1 MPSTSYLDKN
11 FKSSYYHRFRPS
23 YPDTL
28 VNRILS
34 YHNEMSEN
42 ELNTLVEVGCGTGIA
57 TELFINHFKKC
68 IATDPSF
75 SMLECAKSTLPK
87 DSNVTFRIAKGEYLV
102 EDGKIDL
109 NSVDMVIGAQSIHW
123 CDLDILFEQ
132 IHKIL
137 KPNGTF
143 AVWFYTQPEFI
154 ELDGFNEIYYKYDW
168 SDQFMGKYLT
178 PFQRHFFTKFTE
190 NDQLMNQLEKYFHD
204 IEFEVSCHSQD
215 RSNPDA
221 PYYQTTEMS
230 MSNLRNL
237 VKSWS
242 LYTSWVKSHPDD
254 TLDIADRF
262 VNEVIERFNI
272 IDKNKLFKVQWT
284 TFYYMCRNK

>member
-1 MPSTSYLDKN
+1 MPDTSYLDNN
-11 FKSSYYHRFRPS
+11 FKASYYHQFRPS

-28 VNRILS
+28 VDRILS
-34 YHNEMSEN
+34 FHNEVSTN
-42 ELNTLVEVGCGTGIA
+42 ELDTLVEVGCGTGIA
-57 TELFINHFKKC
+57 TKLFMDHFKKC
-68 IATDPSF
+68 IATDPS
-75 SMLECAKSTLPK
+75 SRMLECAKNTFPK
-87 DSNVTFRIAKGEYLV
+87 DSNVTFKIAKGEDLM
-102 EDGKIDL
+102 EDGEITL

-123 CDLDILFEQ
+123 CDFDLLFEQ

-143 AVWFYTQPEFI
+143 AFWFYTQPEFV
-154 ELDGFNEIYYKYDW
+154 ELDGFNEIYYKYGW

-190 NDQLMNQLEKYFHD
+190 NDQLMNQLKKFFDD
-204 IEFEVSCHSQD
+204 IKFEVSCHSQGH
-215 RSNPDA
+215 SNPNA

-230 MSNLRNL
+230 MSDLRKL

-242 LYTSWVKSHPDD
+242 LYTSWVKNHPDD
-254 TLDIADRF
+254 TMDIADRF
-262 VNEVIERFNI
+262 VNEVIEKFNI
-272 IDKNKLFKVQWT
+272 TDENKLFKVQWT